1 MITKGISF
9 VSHLEPSTCW
19 CPLPYISDRQ
29 ALVAILVGAG
39 GHIHRLDTPSSRVEV
54 RGGEGM
60 GGSGRVWEWQEVG
73 GGGRDQ
79 ASPPVIAVGVN
90 IPGCPG
96 QGGGPLPVRVIVPI
110 LRP

>member
-54 RGGEGM
+54 RGEEGM
-60 GGSGRVWEWQEVG
+60 E
-73 GGGRDQ
+73 GGGRHQ
-79 ASPPVIAVGVN
+79 ASPPFIAVGVN
-90 IPGCPG
+90 IAGCPG